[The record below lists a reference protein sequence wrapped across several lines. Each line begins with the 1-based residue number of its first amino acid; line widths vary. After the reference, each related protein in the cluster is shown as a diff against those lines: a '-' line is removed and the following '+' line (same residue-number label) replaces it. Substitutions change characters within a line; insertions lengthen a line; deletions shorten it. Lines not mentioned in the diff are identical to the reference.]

1 MKDSVR
7 GGGGGGGGGGGE
19 GFIISITCLLFH
31 FQEQELSGCSWY
43 WEFVSTFVFRKS
55 NLRH

>member
-7 GGGGGGGGGGGE
+7 GGGGGGGIE

-31 FQEQELSGCSWY
+31 FQEQDLSGCSWY

-55 NLRH
+55 NLHH